1 MRRYTLIL
9 VLALVA
15 VALIVSGCG
24 NKASSSGGSSG
35 AAGVSL
41 SGQEIFDKTMAAAPG
56 IKSMTGTMDMTL
68 NVDMGPSASA
78 DPSAA
83 MFSQG
88 PITVSGDISGSQ
100 EPMQAEGSLNLSL
113 GGQALQ
119 FGAKLIDK
127 QMWVNYMGTWYE
139 TPPSTTKTLSDPQTQ
154 GATTDPLGE
163 LKKLG
168 VDPSTWASE
177 MTVVG
182 VEKIAGVDTYHV
194 KITVDSVKMI
204 TDLMKLSQSPA
215 VSNALGSQ
223 SSTLAIPSPSASDAA
238 AIEKMFK
245 SATLD
250 IWSQKDTFY
259 PRKMAIAAEIV
270 PPADQAAGV
279 NSLTL
284 SMGLTYDTVNEPVT
298 VEAPTGA
305 KSSKELS
312 KALQQLAPLLSGLG
326 GGGV

>member
-9 VLALVA
+9 VLALIA

-24 NKASSSGGSSG
+24 NKASSSGGSSD
-35 AAGVSL
+35 AAAVSL

-88 PITVSGDISGSQ
+88 PITVSGDIAGSQ
-100 EPMQAEGSLNLSL
+100 DPAQAEGILNLSL
-113 GGQALQ
+113 AGQAIQ
-119 FGAKLIDK
+119 FGAKVIDK

-139 TPPSTTKTLSDPQTQ
+139 TPPSTTKALSDPQAQ
-154 GATTDPLGE
+154 GATTDPLGA
-163 LKKLG
+163 LKKMG

-182 VEKIAGVDTYHV
+182 VEQVAGVDTYHV

-204 TDLMKLSQSPA
+204 TDLIKLSQSPE
-215 VSNALGSQ
+215 VSKALGDQ
-223 SSTLAIPSPSASDAA
+223 ATNLAVPSPSASDVA
-238 AIEKMFK
+238 AIEQMFK

-250 IWSQKDTFY
+250 IWSQTDTFY

-284 SMGLTYDTVNEPVT
+284 SMGLTYDTINEPVT
-298 VEAPTGA
+298 VEVPTDA
-305 KSSKELS
+305 KPAKELE
-312 KALQQLAPLLSGLG
+312 KALQQLAPLLGGLG
-326 GGGV
+326 GSI